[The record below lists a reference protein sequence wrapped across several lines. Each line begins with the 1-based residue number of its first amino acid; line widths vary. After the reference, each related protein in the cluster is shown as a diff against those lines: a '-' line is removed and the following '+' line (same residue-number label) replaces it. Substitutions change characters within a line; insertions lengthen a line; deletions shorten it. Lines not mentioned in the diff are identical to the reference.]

1 MITKQCYC
9 PAIFTEQEVVTKD
22 FFYTAKIKLVLNNF
36 TPVTAKLEWNLSL
49 VFLRSL
55 PTIPNVALVFYM

>member
-9 PAIFTEQEVVTKD
+9 QAIFTEQEVVTKD

-36 TPVTAKLEWNLSL
+36 TPVTAKLVWNLSL
-49 VFLRSL
+49 VFSGHYQTS
-55 PTIPNVALVFYM
+55 PM

>member
-9 PAIFTEQEVVTKD
+9 PAIFTEQEWWLKI
-22 FFYTAKIKLVLNNF
+22 FYTAKIKLALNNF